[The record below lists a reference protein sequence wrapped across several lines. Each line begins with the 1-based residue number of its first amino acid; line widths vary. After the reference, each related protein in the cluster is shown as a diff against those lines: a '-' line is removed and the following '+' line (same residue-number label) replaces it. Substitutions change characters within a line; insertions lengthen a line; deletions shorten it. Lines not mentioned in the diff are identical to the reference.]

1 MTVIVIGFILVA
13 PGVIVEEAEFPVA
26 GSVTVTVQV
35 TLLSKFNVN
44 LPSLLVI
51 VFTEVFPVAVATT
64 KPHGRDGD
72 PVFKA
77 VP

>member
-1 MTVIVIGFILVA
+1 VLVA
-13 PGVIVEEAEFPVA
+13 PGVIVDEAELPVA

-35 TLLSKFNVN
+35 TPLSRFNVN
-44 LPSLLVI
+44 LPSLRVI
-51 VFTEVFPVAVATT
+51 VLTDVFPAAVATT